1 MLRQLTASIILL
13 FITSVALATTPP
25 NMQHS
30 LAPMLKKVMP
40 TVVNIQVEGEMALPA
55 DLARELYHKQLEE
68 GATIPL
74 IRKFAKAGSG
84 VVVDAKKGYIL
95 TNAHVVKDGKTITVH
110 LNDDVNEPAKLIG
123 LDAESDIAV
132 IQIKPHHLKQ
142 AVFGNSDKLEVGD
155 YVVAIGNPFGLS
167 QTVTSGIVSA
177 LKRNDLN
184 IEGFENF
191 IQTDAA
197 INPGNSGGA
206 LVNTK
211 GQLIGINTAIVSTA
225 GGNNGIGF
233 AIPIDM
239 ARSIMEQLIKY
250 GKVERGVLGVF
261 GQAMNPKLAKAFD
274 IKDDNGVVVTAV
286 SPSSAAAKAGLKTG
300 DIILTVNNEKVS
312 NPYQLRNVIGLVR
325 AGNKIS
331 MKVLRDGKTKIIST
345 KITAAHLQEHAA
357 EAQAPYFFGVA
368 LRDVKQRNANQTYAN
383 GVEVVDMQEDTN
395 AYRAGLMPGDII
407 ISANKHSVSDLAQ
420 LHSLAIAAKKANR
433 ALLLNVVRGPGALF
447 VVIEP

>member
-1 MLRQLTASIILL
+1 M
-13 FITSVALATTPP
+13 
-25 NMQHS
+25 
-30 LAPMLKKVMP
+30 
-40 TVVNIQVEGEMALPA
+40 
-55 DLARELYHKQLEE
+55 
-68 GATIPL
+68 
-74 IRKFAKAGSG
+74 
-84 VVVDAKKGYIL
+84 
-95 TNAHVVKDGKTITVH
+95 
-110 LNDDVNEPAKLIG
+110 
-123 LDAESDIAV
+123 
-132 IQIKPHHLKQ
+132 
-142 AVFGNSDKLEVGD
+142 FGNSDKLEVGD